1 MRAGTLRHTVRIESY
16 DYVRDESGEVIQ
28 DPVTGETSQQWVEVA
43 TVPAAFE
50 PLSAR
55 EFIAAQAGQS
65 KVSVRIVIRY
75 RDGLNAAM
83 RLVHVRQGLPDVIY
97 NPAGF
102 LADKTSGREY
112 LTIPASEAING

>member
-1 MRAGTLRHTVRIESY
+1 MRAGTLRHRVRIESF

-28 DPVTGETSQQWVEVA
+28 DPSTGEELREWVEVA
-43 TVPAAFE
+43 TVPASIE

-55 EFIAAQAGQS
+55 EFIAAQATQS

-75 RDGLNAAM
+75 RDDLNAAM
-83 RLVHVRQGLPDVIY
+83 RIVHGNKIY

-102 LADKTSGREY
+102 LADKNSGREY
-112 LTIPASEAING
+112 LTIPASEAVNG